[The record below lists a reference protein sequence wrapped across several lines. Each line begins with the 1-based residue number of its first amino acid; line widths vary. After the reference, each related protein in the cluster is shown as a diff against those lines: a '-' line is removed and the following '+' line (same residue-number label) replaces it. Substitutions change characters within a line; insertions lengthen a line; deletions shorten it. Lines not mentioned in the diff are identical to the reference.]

1 VLLVLR
7 LTIMTRAGAED
18 DMDATLADNIQ
29 RKGARFR
36 EKDLNAD
43 DEYDF
48 DGGIE
53 MYESRKQKG
62 TKVRETTS
70 ESPAKCNK
78 ALCATIH
85 FLACIS
91 CKSAGASQG
100 HAHLLL
106 VSSCAKPLDV
116 SCMPR

>member
-1 VLLVLR
+1 
-7 LTIMTRAGAED
+7 
-18 DMDATLADNIQ
+18 MDATLADNIR

-62 TKVRETTS
+62 TKVRETTMFVQ
-70 ESPAKCNK
+70 PN
-78 ALCATIH
+78 ATSAVRVSRLMSVIP
-85 FLACIS
+85 CI
-91 CKSAGASQG
+91 AAAASQG
-100 HAHLLL
+100 HADLLL
-106 VSSCAKPLDV
+106 FSWYVHAV
-116 SCMPR
+116 H